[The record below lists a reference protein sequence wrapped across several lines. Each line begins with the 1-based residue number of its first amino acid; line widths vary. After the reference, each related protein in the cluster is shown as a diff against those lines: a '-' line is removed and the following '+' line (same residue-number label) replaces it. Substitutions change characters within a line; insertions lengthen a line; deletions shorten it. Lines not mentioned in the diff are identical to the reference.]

1 MTIEELR
8 NLHRS
13 WSTWL
18 TDTQKRRIHFQSL
31 TNFIN
36 HFEELQ
42 TTKSK
47 ELVLSYLNEYFLE
60 VEDNNA
66 TLTSSQSYELA
77 TKFMDKIAAVYTAQL
92 GFRSVINIKY
102 VIIFSILGD
111 SILFLFLHNKVRFYI
126 PVVTILL
133 FAHYLYRTL
142 TLGKSGKLF
151 GIFY

>member
-60 VEDNNA
+60 IE
-66 TLTSSQSYELA
+66 
-77 TKFMDKIAAVYTAQL
+77 IAAVYTAQL